1 MFINSD
7 NGANI
12 KRALLDLSELE
23 LTVKEEPMVC
33 GEVED
38 DDDWANFSSDVVQG
52 EREPLTLMVQDE
64 FNPIALGE
72 EMNWEDG
79 GYTDVDHVIKKL
91 DDEITHLKKNPRL
104 HSLSRLPCFCHL
116 LQVKHRSDIY
126 CDRKLEIENV
136 Y

>member
-38 DDDWANFSSDVVQG
+38 DDDWTNFSSDVVQG

-64 FNPIALGE
+64 FSPIGGD
-72 EMNWEDG
+72 EMG
-79 GYTDVDHVIKKL
+79 RR
-91 DDEITHLKKNPRL
+91 RL
-104 HSLSRLPCFCHL
+104 H
-116 LQVKHRSDIY
+116 
-126 CDRKLEIENV
+126 
-136 Y
+136 

>member
-23 LTVKEEPMVC
+23 QTVRDEPMVE

-38 DDDWANFSSDVVQG
+38 DDDWTNNSSDMVQG
-52 EREPLTLMVQDE
+52 EPLSVMVKDE
-64 FNPIALGE
+64 FLPIPIGLGE
-72 EMNWEDG
+72 ENWDEGD
-79 GYTDVDHVIKKL
+79 YTDVDQVVKNLH
-91 DDEITHLKKNPRL
+91 DEITHLRKNPRL

-126 CDRKLEIENV
+126 CDRKLKIENV